1 MNNEFAGRI
10 ALVTGAGGGIGAVI
24 AALLAA
30 RGASVMIADMNEDG
44 VAATVSG
51 IEANG
56 GSAASFV
63 MDVTDPAQ
71 VSAMVDATVETYGG
85 LHLAVNNAG
94 TGGSYEL
101 AGEIDIAGWHRIID
115 VNLNGV
121 FYGIR
126 FEIPAILRSGG
137 GAIVNMSS
145 VLGSVGTPNAVP
157 YTASKHGVTGLTK
170 AAALGYADKGIRINS
185 VHPGYIGTD
194 GMKSRVPQEIFD
206 GLVGLHPAGRLG
218 EAAEVAEIVAFLLS
232 ERASFVTGAQYAD
245 DGGYSTR

>member
-1 MNNEFAGRI
+1 MNNEFAGRV

-44 VAATVSG
+44 VAATVTG

-115 VNLNGV
+115 VNLHGV

-206 GLVGLHPAGRLG
+206 GLVELHPAGRLG

-232 ERASFVTGAQYAD
+232 ERASFVTGAQYAV

>member
-1 MNNEFAGRI
+1 MNNEFAGRV

-44 VAATVSG
+44 VAATVTG

-206 GLVGLHPAGRLG
+206 GLVELHPAGRLG

-232 ERASFVTGAQYAD
+232 ERASFVTGAQYAV